1 MNPALDAFVHHLR
14 HHRMCAP
21 HTIDNYQRDIHRFC
35 QFYPNRTPDTITV
48 AEAKHY
54 IHACHAAGL
63 GSRSLRRHLASLRA
77 FWLFLAITPCVWD
90 GIPSPKFQSALPTV
104 LAPHTM
110 HALLDQFPD
119 SPLGIR
125 NRAVC
130 ELLYASGIR
139 VSELVQAK
147 LTDLN
152 LDERGLRVLG
162 KGSKQRLVFFDDRSH
177 HHLVQYI
184 HRVRTQWGAHSPHVF
199 ITKQGRPL
207 QVRSVQRVVQALA
220 TPSGHRL
227 TPHTFRHSFATR
239 LLNNGADLRMI
250 QHLLGH
256 ENLTTTEIY
265 THVSTTEL
273 KKLYHAAFF

>member
-1 MNPALDAFVHHLR
+1 MNPALDAFIHHLR
-14 HHRMCAP
+14 NHRMCAT
-21 HTIDNYQRDIHRFC
+21 HTIESYRRDIYRMC
-35 QFYPNRTPDTITV
+35 QFHPNRTPDTLTLS
-48 AEAKHY
+48 EAKQY

-63 GSRSLRRHLASLRA
+63 GARSLRRHLASLRA
-77 FWLFLAITPCVWD
+77 FWLFLGVKPCVWD
-90 GIPSPKFQSALPTV
+90 AIPSPKFQSALPTALSPLTV
-104 LAPHTM
+104 YT
-110 HALLDQFPD
+110 LLDQLSH

-152 LDERGLRVLG
+152 LDARCLMVLG
-162 KGSKQRLVFFDDRSH
+162 KGSKQRLAFFDDRAHGYLIQYCH
-177 HHLVQYI
+177 HI
-184 HRVRTQWGAHSPHVF
+184 RTQWESKSPHVF

-207 QVRSVQRVVQALA
+207 QVRSIQRIVNALGS
-220 TPSGHRL
+220 PSGHTL

-256 ENLTTTEIY
+256 ENLTTTELY